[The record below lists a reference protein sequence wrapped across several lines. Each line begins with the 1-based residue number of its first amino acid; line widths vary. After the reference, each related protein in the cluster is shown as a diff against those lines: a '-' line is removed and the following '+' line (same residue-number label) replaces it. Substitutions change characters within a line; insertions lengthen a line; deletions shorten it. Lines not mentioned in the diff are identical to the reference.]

1 MAAQETRSGA
11 DGPNAVGHKNPVTAI
26 LTGLSDMLSNEG
38 KLPPLGDDVRL
49 DGKVVFVTGANSGL
63 GKAVAI
69 DCARRG
75 AKVLMACRGGHPEAG
90 EDVKRASGSDA
101 VEMLKVDLSDLT
113 SVHALCDEMKSRGER
128 VDRVILNAG
137 LMPASSRRSAQGFE
151 LMMSVHFLA
160 NRVLVDRFIQ
170 DGVVVPSADPA
181 ERPRIV
187 FVASEAHKSA
197 EPIDFDRL
205 GEFVEYG
212 VRDGMKEYGRT
223 KLMTVTYAQE
233 LSRRLNPDWEEH
245 GELGVAV
252 HSLCP
257 GPVASNIAR
266 DAPGWLQPILPPLLK
281 LLFRSPEKAAEP
293 VVLLAA
299 APEYG
304 EETGVYLHMMRVKQ
318 PSQLAID
325 EVNGERIWEASDK
338 LLAPH
343 SAVSP
348 AGAPRS

>member
-1 MAAQETRSGA
+1 MPDLGTEA
-11 DGPNAVGHKNPVTAI
+11 NAVGHKNPVTAI
-26 LTGLSDMLSNEG
+26 ITAVSDMLSNEG
-38 KLPPLGDDVRL
+38 KLPPLRDDVRL

-75 AKVLMACRGGHPEAG
+75 AKVLMACRSGHPEAG
-90 EDVKRASGSDA
+90 EDVRRASGSDA
-101 VEMLKVDLSDLT
+101 VEMLKVDLSDLV
-113 SVHALCDEMKSRGER
+113 SVQALCDEMKARGER
-128 VDRVILNAG
+128 GEKVDRVILNAG

-160 NRVLVDRFIQ
+160 NRVLVDRFVA
-170 DGVVVPSADPA
+170 DGVIVPSTDPA

-223 KLMTVTYAQE
+223 KLMMVTYAQE
-233 LSRRLNPDWEEH
+233 LSRRLNPEWEQH
-245 GELGVAV
+245 GEVRVAV
-252 HSLCP
+252 HALCP

-266 DAPGWLQPILPPLLK
+266 DAPAWLQPILPPLLK
-281 LLFRSPEKAAEP
+281 VLFRSPEKAAEP
-293 VVLLAA
+293 VVLLTADPA
-299 APEYG
+299 YG
-304 EETGVYLHMMRVKQ
+304 DQTGVYLHMMRVKP
-318 PSQLAID
+318 PSQLASD
-325 EVNGERIWEASDK
+325 PESGRRIWEASEK

-343 SAVSP
+343 VAP
-348 AGAPRS
+348 GAFG

>member
-1 MAAQETRSGA
+1 MTEATNSAGDA
-11 DGPNAVGHKNPVTAI
+11 GPNAVGHKNVVTAI
-26 LTGLSDMLSNEG
+26 ITAVSDMFSNEG
-38 KLPPLGDDVRL
+38 QLPPLRDDVRL

-75 AKVLMACRGGHPEAG
+75 ARVLMACRGGHPEAG
-90 EDVKRASGSDA
+90 EDVRRESGSDD
-101 VEMLKVDLSDLT
+101 VEMLRVDLSDIA
-113 SVHALCDEMKSRGER
+113 SVNALCDEMKARGER
-128 VDRVILNAG
+128 VDRMILNAG

-160 NRVLVDRFIQ
+160 NRVLVDRFVE
-170 DGVVVPSADPA
+170 DGVLVPGTTAD

-223 KLMTVTYAQE
+223 KLMMVTYAQE
-233 LSRRLNPDWEEH
+233 LSRRLNPGDDVR
-245 GELGVAV
+245 VAV

-266 DAPGWLQPILPPLLK
+266 DAPAWLKPIIPPLLK
-281 LLFRSPEKAAEP
+281 VLFRSPEKAAEP

-299 APEYG
+299 DPEYG
-304 EETGVYLHMMRVKQ
+304 EKTGEYLHMMRVK
-318 PSQLAID
+318 PTSELASD
-325 EVNGERIWEASDK
+325 QANGSRIWETSEK

-343 SAVSP
+343 V
-348 AGAPRS
+348 GARPGA

>member
-1 MAAQETRSGA
+1 MSDPQTAPSAQ
-11 DGPNAVGHKNPVTAI
+11 GPNAVGHKNPVTAI
-26 LTGLSDMLSNEG
+26 LTAVSDMLSSEG
-38 KLPPLGDDVRL
+38 KLPPLRDDVRL

-75 AKVLMACRGGHPEAG
+75 AKVLMACRSGHPDAG

-101 VEMLKVDLSDLT
+101 VEMLKVDLSDFE
-113 SVHALCDEMKSRGER
+113 SVQALCDTMKARGER

-137 LMPASSRRSAQGFE
+137 LMPASSRRSPQGFE

-160 NRVLVDRFIQ
+160 NRILVGRFVA
-170 DGVVVPSADPA
+170 DGVIVPSSDP
-181 ERPRIV
+181 ETRPRIV

-197 EPIDFDRL
+197 EPIDFDTL
-205 GEFVEYG
+205 GEFIEYG

-223 KLMTVTYAQE
+223 KLMMVTYAQE
-233 LSRRLNPDWEEH
+233 LSRRLNAGVAEGAEPV
-245 GELGVAV
+245 VAV

-266 DAPGWLQPILPPLLK
+266 DAPVWLQPIIPPLLK

-299 APEYG
+299 DPEYG
-304 EETGVYLHMMRVKQ
+304 TKTGVYLHLMRVKP
-318 PSQLAID
+318 PSDLASD
-325 EVNGERIWEASDK
+325 PGNGARIWEVSEK

-343 SAVSP
+343 VP
-348 AGAPRS
+348 AA

>member
-1 MAAQETRSGA
+1 MSDPNTTA
-11 DGPNAVGHKNPVTAI
+11 NAVGHKNPVTAI
-26 LTGLSDMLSNEG
+26 LTAVSDMLSNEG
-38 KLPPLGDDVRL
+38 KLPPMRDDVRL
-49 DGKVVFVTGANSGL
+49 DGEVVCVTGANSGL

-90 EDVKRASGSDA
+90 EDVRRESGSEA
-101 VEMLKVDLSDLT
+101 VEMLRVDLSDLE
-113 SVHALCDEMKSRGER
+113 SVHALCDEMKARGER
-128 VDRVILNAG
+128 VDRLVLNAG

-160 NRVLVDRFIQ
+160 NRVLVDRLLA
-170 DGVVVPSADPA
+170 DGVIVPSSDPA

-205 GEFVEYG
+205 GDFVEYG

-223 KLMTVTYAQE
+223 KLMMVTYAQE
-233 LSRRLNPDWEEH
+233 LSRRLNRG
-245 GELGVAV
+245 GELEVAV

-266 DAPGWLQPILPPLLK
+266 DAPAWLKPIIPPLLK
-281 LLFRSPEKAAEP
+281 VLFRSPEKAAEP
-293 VVLLAA
+293 VVLLTADPA
-299 APEYG
+299 YG
-304 EETGVYLHMMRVKQ
+304 DQTGVYLHMMRVKP
-318 PSQLAID
+318 PSELASD
-325 EVNGERIWEASDK
+325 EQSGARIWETSEK

-343 SAVSP
+343 
-348 AGAPRS
+348 AGAPAR

>member
-1 MAAQETRSGA
+1 MSQSQTSTGA
-11 DGPNAVGHKNPVTAI
+11 DGPNAVGHKNPITAI
-26 LTGLSDMLSNEG
+26 ITGLSDMLSNEG
-38 KLPPLGDDVRL
+38 KLPPLRDDVRL
-49 DGKVVFVTGANSGL
+49 DGKLVFVTGANSGL

-75 AKVLMACRGGHPEAG
+75 ARVWMACRSGHPEAG
-90 EDVKRASGSDA
+90 EDVRRASGSDA
-101 VEMLKVDLSDLT
+101 VEMLKVDLSDLA
-113 SVHALCDEMKSRGER
+113 SVQALCDEVKARGER
-128 VDRVILNAG
+128 VDRMILNAG

-160 NRVLVDRFIQ
+160 NRVLVDRFLA
-170 DGVVVPSADPA
+170 DGVLVPSTDP
-181 ERPRIV
+181 ETRPRIV

-197 EPIDFDRL
+197 EAIDFDRL

-223 KLMTVTYAQE
+223 KLMMVTYAQE
-233 LSRRLNPDWEEH
+233 LSRRLNPEWEAH
-245 GELGVAV
+245 GEVRVAV
-252 HSLCP
+252 HALCP

-299 APEYG
+299 DPEYG
-304 EETGVYLHMMRVKQ
+304 DETGVYLHMMRVKS
-318 PSQLAID
+318 PSLLASD
-325 EVNGERIWEASDK
+325 PESGRRIWEASDK

-343 SAVSP
+343 VP
-348 AGAPRS
+348 AAPAR

>member
-1 MAAQETRSGA
+1 MAEPQTQAGA
-11 DGPNAVGHKNPVTAI
+11 DGPNAVGHKNPITAI
-26 LTGLSDMLSNEG
+26 MTAVSDMLSNEG

-75 AKVLMACRGGHPEAG
+75 AKVLMACRSGHPEAG
-90 EDVKRASGSDA
+90 EDVRRESGSDA
-101 VEMLKVDLSDLT
+101 VEMLKVDLSDLA
-113 SVHALCDEMKSRGER
+113 SVQALCDEMKARGER

-151 LMMSVHFLA
+151 LMMAVHFLA
-160 NRVLVDRFIQ
+160 NRVLVDRFVA
-170 DGVVVPSADPA
+170 DGVLVPSTDPA
-181 ERPRIV
+181 ARPRIV

-197 EPIDFDRL
+197 EAIDFDQL

-223 KLMTVTYAQE
+223 KLMMVTLAQE
-233 LSRRLNPDWEEH
+233 LSRRLNPDVDRADEVR
-245 GELGVAV
+245 VAV

-266 DAPGWLQPILPPLLK
+266 DAPAWLQPIIPPLLK
-281 LLFRSPEKAAEP
+281 VLFRSPEKAAEP

-299 APEYG
+299 DPAYG
-304 EETGVYLHMMRVKQ
+304 EKTGVYLHMMRVKA
-318 PSQLAID
+318 PSHLASD
-325 EVNGERIWEASDK
+325 ESNGRRIWEASDK
-338 LLAPH
+338 LLEPH
-343 SAVSP
+343 LTGTA
-348 AGAPRS
+348 